1 MIEVEKMMRKRRMM
15 EIMMRMARTKSD
27 VYMTVMHLLSTIS
40 KSSLSSVE
48 KKVLMNHLKDVQ
60 K

>member
-1 MIEVEKMMRKRRMM
+1 MMRKRRMM

-27 VYMTVMHLLSTIS
+27 VDMTVMHLLSTIS
-40 KSSLSSVE
+40 KSSMSSAE
-48 KKVLMNHLKDVQ
+48 KEVLMNHLKDVQ

>member
-1 MIEVEKMMRKRRMM
+1 MMRKRRMM

-60 K
+60 KQDEKNK

>member
-1 MIEVEKMMRKRRMM
+1 MMRKRRMM

-27 VYMTVMHLLSTIS
+27 VDMTVMHLLSTIS

-60 K
+60 KQDEKNK

>member
-1 MIEVEKMMRKRRMM
+1 
-15 EIMMRMARTKSD
+15 
-27 VYMTVMHLLSTIS
+27 MTVMHLLSTIS

-60 K
+60 KQDEKNK